1 MANIHK
7 DKNNLLPM
15 GTWRL
20 SRAAILVLVVVVSL
34 QPVIAD
40 TSFEGAVLLAQKGD
54 LSYSAGMYAE
64 ALAAYTASVEQ
75 DPYNSIVWNKLGM
88 TQDQLGN
95 YAGAVDSF
103 DHAIK
108 LDPYFG
114 NAWVNKG
121 DALRNLGKTGD
132 AIEVYDRAI
141 AINPNDL
148 RALVNRGENLQ
159 DLGKQEEAQKVFN
172 EVIRI
177 SDKEI
182 RSHPNDA
189 KYDAG
194 LWSYRAMAFTK
205 LGRYREALQSY
216 DQALTIDPKHI
227 DALKNKQA
235 LLRTLDSIG
244 NVSLPQP
251 VPTTGTAGLRPT
263 KKPAPL
269 MPYVPALGVIVLAV
283 WFGYVKRRHP

>member
-1 MANIHK
+1 
-7 DKNNLLPM
+7 M

-20 SRAAILVLVVVVSL
+20 SRVAILVLVVVVFL

-40 TSFEGAVLLAQKGD
+40 TFFEGAVVLAQKGD
-54 LSYSAGMYAE
+54 LSYSSAMYTE
-64 ALAAYTASVEQ
+64 ALAAYNASVEQ

-88 TQDQLGN
+88 TQDQLGQ
-95 YAGAVDSF
+95 YAGAVESF
-103 DHAIK
+103 DHALR

-114 NAWVNKG
+114 PAWVNKG
-121 DALRNLGKTGD
+121 DALKNLGKTAD
-132 AIEVYDRAI
+132 AIDAYDRAI

-148 RALVNRGENLQ
+148 RALVNKGENLQ

-182 RSHPNDA
+182 RLHPNDA

-227 DALKNKQA
+227 AALKNKQT
-235 LLRTLDSIG
+235 LLRTLDSMG

-251 VPTTGTAGLRPT
+251 VPTTGATGLRPT
-263 KKPAPL
+263 KKAAPL
-269 MPYVPALGVIVLAV
+269 MPYIPALGFVVLV
-283 WFGYVKRRHP
+283 LWFGYSKRRHP